1 MGLSFFVCVC
11 EREKKI
17 TSSADCRLS
26 GESCLCLRM
35 HLIWVCLV
43 MKMRPTGHSFF
54 ARLEGKQKELFL
66 CIIKEKDISEVI

>member
-1 MGLSFFVCVC
+1 
-11 EREKKI
+11 
-17 TSSADCRLS
+17 
-26 GESCLCLRM
+26 
-35 HLIWVCLV
+35 